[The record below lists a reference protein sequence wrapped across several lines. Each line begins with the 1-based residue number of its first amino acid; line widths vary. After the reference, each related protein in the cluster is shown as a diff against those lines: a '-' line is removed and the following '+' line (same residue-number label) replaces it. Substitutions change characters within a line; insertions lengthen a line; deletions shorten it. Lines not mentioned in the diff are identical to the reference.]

1 MTKNKKHRLRWLRF
15 LAPRSPL
22 TGVKEIRDGAAFIG
36 SILRT
41 GERKAACRACDNG
54 LMSVVRDQSQ
64 GKAITLRCDSCN
76 ATVTFDLADAANYL
90 GGADNG
96 LLQRADELSVAAT
109 RVAYVAIGI
118 LVASSILAL
127 VNGAFWTLIGGAIIA
142 ASLALQALTLRYRA
156 WQLARRRLFEE
167 QAPIGEWITTDL
179 LPMLGA
185 RK

>member
-1 MTKNKKHRLRWLRF
+1 MTKKHRLRWLRF

-36 SILRT
+36 SILRS
-41 GERKAACRACDNG
+41 GDRKAACRACDNG

-76 ATVTFDLADAANYL
+76 ATVTFNLADAASYL
-90 GGADNG
+90 GDNG
-96 LLQRADELSVAAT
+96 LLQKADELSLAAT
-109 RVAYVAIGI
+109 RVAYAAISI

-167 QAPIGEWITTDL
+167 QAPIGEWITSDL